1 MSEKKFPVD
10 YIPEV
15 AHTTETTH
23 QKKIS
28 DMLDMVPRQKMPVRK
43 NLIFCSVMTI
53 KIKYKPK
60 PKPKEKLI

>member
-10 YIPEV
+10 YISEV
-15 AHTTETTH
+15 AHTTETTR

-43 NLIFCSVMTI
+43 NLIFCSVFSWRFCYI
-53 KIKYKPK
+53 V
-60 PKPKEKLI
+60 EVFSSL